1 MVKKQ
6 KLDEA
11 AGNTG
16 EQDGIILF
24 IGFGQLLAKASV
36 VRKALI
42 EGVFASTQNCLPESA
57 GPVPLLAKGF

>member
-11 AGNTG
+11 ARNAG
-16 EQDGIILF
+16 EQDGIVLF

-42 EGVFASTQNCLPESA
+42 EG
-57 GPVPLLAKGF
+57 GFC